1 MRAVAVERSLLR
13 SYGGTDEV
21 PAALLQEFL
30 LGKLEVADGMT
41 DGLAV
46 ASAIRASFVVETRRR
61 FLGAWSAGACAAV
74 WQGVVGSLYI
84 IYAYV
89 YCVYIYIYIYVFI
102 YCLFIYLCIL
112 LLSSLSSSV

>member
-1 MRAVAVERSLLR
+1 MAVERSLLR

-84 IYAYV
+84 MYAYFMDAAWV
-89 YCVYIYIYIYVFI
+89 AVPCAVAG
-102 YCLFIYLCIL
+102 C
-112 LLSSLSSSV
+112 